1 MGREGTRKTSVLAGV
16 VLAVTLCPWS
26 TNSQDAAPGPQ
37 SKDDLTKAV
46 VGPLT
51 AQPRSG
57 THTSVDLKL
66 PPYVRRLTYFGER
79 ADWSHDG
86 KRILFLEKTFGDVFE
101 IELATGVIR
110 PITHHYFHE
119 GYTRALYL
127 ANDDILLSGAREF
140 SADNPWVSRT
150 DTAELWVLGK
160 ALDKPPAPLGERC
173 FEGPAVSR
181 TRLRI
186 AWTVH
191 HGNYPDQMPEGVCQ
205 FWIADIQPV
214 DGRPT
219 LVNKRKLLDSRD
231 LPFRLMET
239 QNFRPPDEK
248 ELTFI
253 AAYQGG
259 DIMGLNL
266 ETGKMVHYT
275 QTPGQFEEPEGIF
288 PDGQYT
294 TMETNRSAPGRDV
307 VDIWKLKLDGSNEAE
322 RLTYF
327 SEGPSGYRAT
337 NPVVSDDGRFMAFQL
352 AKNGEPA
359 GVGHGIFLDDFEAA
373 KKYLRH

>member
-1 MGREGTRKTSVLAGV
+1 MACVVVAMVLLPLATS
-16 VLAVTLCPWS
+16 
-26 TNSQDAAPGPQ
+26 SQDIVSHSQ
-37 SKDDLTKAV
+37 SDRDWEKQAIQQWTV
-46 VGPLT
+46 ERRT
-51 AQPRSG
+51 G
-57 THTSVDLKL
+57 TQISIDVKT

-79 ADWSHDG
+79 ADWSHNG
-86 KRILFLEKTFGDVFE
+86 KRILFIEKTFGDVFE
-101 IELATGVIR
+101 IELATGAIR

-127 ANDDILLSGAREF
+127 ADGNILLSGAREF
-140 SADNPWVSRT
+140 SAENPWVSRT
-150 DTAELWVLGK
+150 DKAELWVLDK

-181 TRLRI
+181 TQMRI

-205 FWIADIQPV
+205 FWIAEIEKKNGQA
-214 DGRPT
+214 T
-219 LVNKRKLLDSRD
+219 IVNKRKILDSRD

-239 QNFRPPDEK
+239 QNFRPPDDK

-253 AAYQGG
+253 AAYEGG
-259 DIMGLNL
+259 DIMGLNM
-266 ETGKMVHYT
+266 ETSKIVNYT
-275 QTPGQFEEPEGIF
+275 KTPGQFEEPEGIF

-294 TMETNRSAPGRDV
+294 TMESNRHSPSVHGV
-307 VDIWKLKLDGSNEAE
+307 IDIWKLRLDGSNKAE

-327 SEGPSGYRAT
+327 SEGNSGYNAT

-352 AKNGEPA
+352 ARRGDPA
-359 GVGHGIFLDDFEAA
+359 GVGYGIFVYDFEEAR
-373 KKYLRH
+373 KYRHQ

>member
-1 MGREGTRKTSVLAGV
+1 MTIRKLLLVCV
-16 VLAVTLCPWS
+16 VLATILPWS
-26 TNSQDAAPGPQ
+26 KSFQDVASQ
-37 SKDDLTKAV
+37 S
-46 VGPLT
+46 
-51 AQPRSG
+51 RSNRDWEKG
-57 THTSVDLKL
+57 AIQQWTVERRTGNQISIELKP

-101 IELATGVIR
+101 IELTTGVIR
-110 PITHHYFHE
+110 PITHHYVHE

-127 ANDDILLSGAREF
+127 ADGNILLSGAREF
-140 SADNPWVSRT
+140 SAQNPSVSRMN
-150 DTAELWVLGK
+150 TAELWVLDK
-160 ALDKPPAPLGERC
+160 ALDKPPVPLGERC

-181 TRLRI
+181 TQMRI

-191 HGNYPDQMPEGVCQ
+191 HENYPDKMPEGVCQ
-205 FWIADIQPV
+205 FWIADIENKNGGP
-214 DGRPT
+214 RF
-219 LVNKRKLLDSRD
+219 VNKRKILDSRD
-231 LPFRLMET
+231 LAFRLMET
-239 QNFRPPDEK
+239 QNFRPPEEK

-266 ETGKMVHYT
+266 ETGKTLNYT
-275 QTPGQFEEPEGIF
+275 NTPGQFEEPEGIF

-294 TMETNRSAPGRDV
+294 TMETNRSEPGRNI

-327 SEGPSGYRAT
+327 STGHSGYRAT
-337 NPVVSDDGRFMAFQL
+337 NPVISEDGRFMAFQL
-352 AKNGEPA
+352 AKDGEPT
-359 GVGHGIFLDDFEAA
+359 GVGHGIFIYDFEAA
-373 KKYLRH
+373 KKFRVQ